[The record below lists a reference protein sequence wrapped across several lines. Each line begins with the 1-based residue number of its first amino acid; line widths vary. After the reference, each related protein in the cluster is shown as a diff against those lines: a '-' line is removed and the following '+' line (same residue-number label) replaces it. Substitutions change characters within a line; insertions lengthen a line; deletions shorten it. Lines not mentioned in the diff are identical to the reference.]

1 MGTMSGTPRTLRGAI
16 VAVSAARPLS
26 RVVLFQYNPDEVS
39 RTIQPRQTEAGGGQ
53 AQAGAGAKSVAG
65 APSETVS
72 LTAEIDA
79 GDQLAASDPVAATLG
94 ILPQLSVLEML
105 LHPDSATVFARAA
118 MMAAGTIEI
127 VPVEK
132 PLAVLVWG
140 PARIVPIKLTNLQ
153 ITEQAYSPTLQPIR
167 ASAQIAASVLTYDDL
182 PIGDVGY
189 GLSVAHLV
197 AKEIQAQ
204 AGSGA
209 GAAAATADLVR

>member
-1 MGTMSGTPRTLRGAI
+1 VGTMSGTPRTLRGAI

-26 RVVLFQYNPDEVS
+26 RVVPFQYNPDEVS
-39 RTIQPRQTEAGGGQ
+39 RTIQPRQESGGGQ
-53 AQAGAGAKSVAG
+53 SPGGGSAKPVAG

-79 GDQLAASDPVAATLG
+79 SEQLAANDPVAATLG

-105 LHPDSATVFARAA
+105 LHPDSTTVFARAA
-118 MMAAGTIEI
+118 MMALGTVEI

-140 PARIVPIKLTNLQ
+140 PTRIVPIKLTNLQ
-153 ITEQAYSPTLQPIR
+153 ITEQAYSPTLQPVR

-182 PIGDVGY
+182 PVGDIGY

-197 AKEIQAQ
+197 AKEIQA
-204 AGSGA
+204 ATGA
-209 GAAAATADLVR
+209 GVGAATAIADLVR

>member
-1 MGTMSGTPRTLRGAI
+1 MSGTPRTLRGAI
-16 VAVSAARPLS
+16 VAVSATRPLS
-26 RVVLFQYNPDEVS
+26 RVVIFQYNPDEVS
-39 RTIQPRQTEAGGGQ
+39 RTIQPRGEGGGGGQ
-53 AQAGAGAKSVAG
+53 GQGGGGAKPVAG

-79 GDQLAASDPVAATLG
+79 TEQLAANDPVAATLG

-105 LHPDSATVFARAA
+105 LHPDSTAVFARAV
-118 MMAAGTIEI
+118 MMAAGTVEI

-153 ITEQAYSPTLQPIR
+153 ITEKAYSPTLQPIR
-167 ASAQIAASVLTYDDL
+167 ASAQIAATVLTYDDL
-182 PIGDVGY
+182 PVGDVGY

-197 AKEIQAQ
+197 AKEIQA
-204 AGSGA
+204 AMGAGA
-209 GAAAATADLVR
+209 GAANAIADLVR

>member
-1 MGTMSGTPRTLRGAI
+1 MSSTPRTLRGAI

-39 RTIQPRQTEAGGGQ
+39 RTIQPRQDA
-53 AQAGAGAKSVAG
+53 AAGAQTQGSAAAKSVAG

-79 GDQLAASDPVAATLG
+79 SDQLAANDPVAGTLG

-105 LHPDSATVFARAA
+105 LHPDSTVVFARAA
-118 MMAAGTIEI
+118 MMAAGTVEI
-127 VPVEK
+127 VPVAK

-140 PARIVPIKLTNLQ
+140 PTRIVPIKLTNLQ
-153 ITEQAYSPTLQPIR
+153 ITEQSYSPTLQPER

-197 AKEIQAQ
+197 AKEIQA
-204 AGSGA
+204 ATGTGA
-209 GAAAATADLVR
+209 GVATAIADLVR

>member
-1 MGTMSGTPRTLRGAI
+1 
-16 VAVSAARPLS
+16 VAVSATRPLS

-39 RTIQPRQTEAGGGQ
+39 RTIQPRGEGGGGGGQ
-53 AQAGAGAKSVAG
+53 AQGGAGAKPVAG

-79 GDQLAASDPVAATLG
+79 TEQLAANDPVAASLG

-105 LHPDSATVFARAA
+105 LHPDSTAVFARAV
-118 MMAAGTIEI
+118 MMAAGTVEI

-153 ITEQAYSPTLQPIR
+153 ITEKAYSPTLQPVR

-182 PIGDVGY
+182 PVGDVGY

-197 AKEIQAQ
+197 AKEIQA
-204 AGSGA
+204 ATGAGA
-209 GAAAATADLVR
+209 GAATAIADLVR

>member
-1 MGTMSGTPRTLRGAI
+1 MSGTPRTLRGAI
-16 VAVSAARPLS
+16 VAVSATRPLS

-39 RTIQPRQTEAGGGQ
+39 RTIQPRGEGGGGGQ
-53 AQAGAGAKSVAG
+53 GQGGGGAKPVAG

-79 GDQLAASDPVAATLG
+79 TEQLAANDPVAASLG

-105 LHPDSATVFARAA
+105 LHPDSAAVFARAV
-118 MMAAGTIEI
+118 MMAAGTVEI

-153 ITEQAYSPTLQPIR
+153 ITEKAYSPTLQPIR
-167 ASAQIAASVLTYDDL
+167 ASAQIAATVLTYDDL
-182 PIGDVGY
+182 PVGDVGY

-197 AKEIQAQ
+197 AKEIQA
-204 AGSGA
+204 AMGAGA
-209 GAAAATADLVR
+209 GAATAIADLVR